1 MWNWQQDAW
10 PEFSWDRHKLAR
22 AEALFAEGAGVVVG
36 ASKHLSADERNS
48 LSIELMSHEAVD
60 TSAIEGEPL
69 DRDSVQSSIRRRLGL
84 TSDHRRASPAEAG
97 IAEMMVDLYGQ
108 SAAPLTEATL
118 FHWHR
123 LITNGRTDLKDIGRY
138 RTHTDPMQIV
148 SGPLHAPK
156 VHFEA
161 PPSDEVANEM
171 ARFWQWL
178 ERSAP
183 NGSAPLP
190 AVTRAGMAHLWFES
204 IHPFEDGNGRVGRAI
219 SEKIL
224 AQGLITPA
232 ITGMASTLLT
242 HRKAYYAELERAHRE
257 LEITDWL
264 LWFAAKTLEAQQHTL
279 RQVEFVLEKSRLL
292 DRLGGQLNA
301 RQEKALLRLFAAG
314 PAGFFGGM
322 SAANYM
328 KITAAPPATATRDLA
343 ALTTMGAVRRTGEN
357 KSTRYHLNVAAE
369 PPAALEIADI
379 VGDASSA
386 GSFNS

>member
-10 PEFSWDRHKLAR
+10 PEFSWDRHKLIR

-36 ASKHLSADERNS
+36 ASKHLSADERNR
-48 LSIELMSHEAVD
+48 LTIELMSHEAVD

-84 TSDHRRASPAEAG
+84 GSDHRRASPAEAG
-97 IAEMMVDLYGQ
+97 IAEMMVDLYEQ

-161 PPSDEVANEM
+161 PPSDEVAREM

-183 NGSAPLP
+183 TGSAPLP

-242 HRKAYYAELERAHRE
+242 HRKAYYVELERAHRE

-264 LWFAAKTLEAQQHTL
+264 LWFAARILEAQKHTL

-292 DRLGGQLNA
+292 DRFGSQLNA

-314 PAGFFGGM
+314 PAGFLGGM

-343 ALTTMGAVRRTGEN
+343 ALTTMGALRRTGEN
-357 KSTRYHLNVAAE
+357 KSTRYHLNAAAE
-369 PPAALEIADI
+369 PLAALEIADI
-379 VGDASSA
+379 VSDAGSA
-386 GSFNS
+386 GVFNS